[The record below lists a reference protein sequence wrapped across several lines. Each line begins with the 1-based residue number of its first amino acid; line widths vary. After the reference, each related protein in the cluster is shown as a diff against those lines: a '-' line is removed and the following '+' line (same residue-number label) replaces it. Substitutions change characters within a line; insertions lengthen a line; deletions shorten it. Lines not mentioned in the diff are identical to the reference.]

1 MKKNILIIAAIF
13 SIIALQFVF
22 ATTQEINYSI
32 SNPGVTKTSQFVIQT
47 LKYDPFP
54 VNAGGWFDLWIK
66 AQNIGQDDAKNV
78 IFQLQQDYPFEFD
91 NSSVQQYNLIP
102 GTISANKNQQ
112 ANDGNI
118 DANQVLMKF
127 RVKVADN
134 APEGNSVLKIKFY
147 TDNSG
152 SEGTFNLPIEIA
164 KTKSNFDVTMQDFTP
179 QGISLIIANDN
190 INDAGT
196 VLISAEKQNG
206 LSFLNDYTLV
216 SIGDLKEGDFVVAH
230 LKVIPNSS
238 ISSINV
244 KIDYTDIS
252 GIRTSVER
260 IVPVVSTQTLEQIS
274 AGNSKNN
281 SSYLFGSIGFILG
294 ILIIL
299 LIQIIR
305 KRK

>member
-22 ATTQEINYSI
+22 ATTQELNYSV
-32 SNPGVTKTSQFVIQT
+32 SNTGVTKTPQFAIQT

-54 VNAGGWFDLWIK
+54 VNAGEWFDLWVK
-66 AQNIGQDDAKNV
+66 AQNIGQDDAQNV
-78 IFQLQQDYPFEFD
+78 AFQLQQDYPFEFD
-91 NSSVQQYNLIP
+91 NSSTQLYSLVP
-102 GTISANKNQQ
+102 GTINANKNKQSV
-112 ANDGNI
+112 DGST

-134 APEGNSVLKIKFY
+134 APEGTSVLKIKVF
-147 TDNSG
+147 TDNLG
-152 SEGTFNLPIEIA
+152 TEGTFNLPIEIA

-179 QGISLIIANDN
+179 QGISLILVNDN
-190 INDAGT
+190 VNDAGT
-196 VLISAEKQNG
+196 VLVSAEKQDG
-206 LSFLNDYTLV
+206 LTFLNDYTPV
-216 SIGDLKEGDFVVAH
+216 SIGDLNKGDFVVAH

-238 ISSINV
+238 TDQIKI

-252 GIRTSVER
+252 GVRTSVER

-274 AGNSKNN
+274 EGNSKNN
-281 SSYLFGSIGFILG
+281 STWVYGSIGFLFG
-294 ILIIL
+294 VLIIL
-299 LIQIIR
+299 LIQVIR